1 VLWFLEKSNVDN
13 IAMLLVAAD
22 QCCAEPKTLSF
33 SYCPT
38 NGGVGA
44 QGAGRH
50 RRLKELGGDRIRTV
64 DLNWPKGYSIPY
76 DIMWKEF

>member
-1 VLWFLEKSNVDN
+1 
-13 IAMLLVAAD
+13 MLLAAAK
-22 QCCAEPKTLSF
+22 QNCAEPKTHSF

-44 QGAGRH
+44 QGDGRH
-50 RRLKELGGDRIRTV
+50 RRSKELGGDRIWIV
-64 DLNWPKGYSIPY
+64 DLNWPKEYSIPY